1 MPVSLRSLNETP
13 TADTL
18 YALVNVDLP
27 TTSAAGAGV
36 ANTAIQAIKVLPFN
50 YKIRKVAIYIPSIDA
65 VAGLDSFNLVLG
77 TTGAYS
83 QNNPAPNDTFD
94 TSGVNAVTA
103 TTGNSVF
110 ANDVPFNSAN
120 LATANTTYSPT
131 NLIGQ
136 GPPNVGWI
144 VLATT
149 GGYGTF
155 VPTNYDA
162 VYPAGVPLT
171 LRFTTVA
178 STGAIGA
185 NAQVTLAVVP
195 VGIRRAT
202 AGSPSI
208 AQPIVLPGVD
218 F

>member
-18 YALVNVDLP
+18 YALIQADMSP
-27 TTSAAGAGV
+27 AGAIGAAA
-36 ANTAIQAIKVLPFN
+36 ANSTVQASKAMPFN
-50 YKIRKVAIYIPSIDA
+50 YKIRKIAIYYPSIDA
-65 VAGLDSFNLVLG
+65 VAGLDSFNLVVGFG
-77 TTGAYS
+77 TYV

-103 TTGNSVF
+103 VAGNSVF

-120 LATANTTYSPT
+120 LTTANTTYSPT

-144 VLATT
+144 VIATN

-171 LRFTTVA
+171 LRATTVA
-178 STGAIGA
+178 STGSIGSGM
-185 NAQVTLAVVP
+185 TISLGIVP